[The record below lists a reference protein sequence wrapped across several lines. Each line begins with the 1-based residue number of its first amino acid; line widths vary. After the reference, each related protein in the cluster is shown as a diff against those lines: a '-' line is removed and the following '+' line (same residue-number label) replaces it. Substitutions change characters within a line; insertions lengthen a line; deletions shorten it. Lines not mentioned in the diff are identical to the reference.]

1 MSLFAEPP
9 ELDFGCVP
17 ATNKPYSVDFSLF
30 NEGMEDV
37 IYYRPTDQGKEK
49 EAGERLEAIRRF
61 QGKE

>member
-1 MSLFAEPP
+1 MK
-9 ELDFGCVP
+9 ELHYGEGYEYAHNTEEKLTHMQCMP
-17 ATNKPYSVDFSLF
+17 
-30 NEGMEDV
+30 EGMEDV